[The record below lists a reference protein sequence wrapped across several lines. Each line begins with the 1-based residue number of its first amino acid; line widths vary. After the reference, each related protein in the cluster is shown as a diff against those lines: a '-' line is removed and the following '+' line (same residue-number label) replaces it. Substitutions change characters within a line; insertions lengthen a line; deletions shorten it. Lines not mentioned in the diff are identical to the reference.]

1 MLQTGSFPVPRELL
15 NPAAFGDSSD
25 SLDYVK
31 HNPVFPFGDDSV
43 NLDFCLCRGRSEEK
57 RLGGW
62 PC

>member
-25 SLDYVK
+25 SPDYVK

-43 NLDFCLCRGRSEEK
+43 NLDFLS
-57 RLGGW
+57 L
-62 PC
+62 